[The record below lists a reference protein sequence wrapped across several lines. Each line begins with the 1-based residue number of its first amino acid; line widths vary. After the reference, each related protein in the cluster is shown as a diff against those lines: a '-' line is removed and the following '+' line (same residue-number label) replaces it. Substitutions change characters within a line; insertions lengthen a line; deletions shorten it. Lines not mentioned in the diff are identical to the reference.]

1 MKVLT
6 FDIEE
11 WFHLLDNDATRSE
24 EQWLS
29 FEKRIESNVGRI
41 MDVLDSTNTR
51 ATFFII
57 GWIAKKYPQLVKRI
71 AERYEVGSH
80 TMNHQLVWQQ
90 GRDIFREDV
99 FSSVKLLEDLTG
111 KKVTAFRAP
120 GFSIRESEEWA
131 FEILHEAGIT
141 TDCSVFPASHAHG
154 GMPSYPIQKPSV
166 ISCQGVEMKEFP
178 ITYKSLAG
186 KHLIF
191 SGGGYFRLTPY
202 WLIKK
207 WTKEQNDYLMSYIHP
222 RDLDPGQPRITE
234 LSPLRRFK
242 SYCGIKTAERKLRR
256 WLTDFDFVDLAT
268 ADKSIDWNNV
278 YHMILH

>member
-11 WFHLLDNDATRSE
+11 WFHLLDNDSTRSE
-24 EQWLS
+24 EQWVS
-29 FEKRIESNVGRI
+29 YEKRIESNVGRI

-57 GWIAKKYPQLVKRI
+57 GWIAQKYPQLVKRI
-71 AERYEVGSH
+71 AERFEVGSH
-80 TMNHQLVWQQ
+80 TMSHQLVWQQ
-90 GRDIFREDV
+90 SREAFREDV

-111 KKVTAFRAP
+111 KKVTSFRAP
-120 GFSIRESEEWA
+120 GFSIRESEGWA
-131 FEILHEAGIT
+131 FEILHKAGIT
-141 TDCSVFPASHAHG
+141 TDCSVFPAKHAHG
-154 GMPSYPIQKPSV
+154 GMPSYPEQKPSI
-166 ISCQGVEMKEFP
+166 ISYQGVEMKEFP

-191 SGGGYFRLTPY
+191 SGGGYFRLAPY

-207 WTKEQNDYLMSYIHP
+207 WTQEQEDYLMSYIHP
-222 RDLDPGQPRITE
+222 RDLDPGQPMITE

-242 SYCGIKTAERKLRR
+242 SYCGTKSAERKLRR
-256 WLTDFDFVDLAT
+256 WLTDFDFVDIAT
-268 ADKSIDWNNV
+268 ASKLIDWQQV
-278 YHMILH
+278 SRVPL